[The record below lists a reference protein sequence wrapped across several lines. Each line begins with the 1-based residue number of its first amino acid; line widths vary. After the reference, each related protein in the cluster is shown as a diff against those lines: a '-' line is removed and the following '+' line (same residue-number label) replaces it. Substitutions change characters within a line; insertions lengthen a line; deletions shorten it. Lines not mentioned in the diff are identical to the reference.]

1 MCIYIYIYIC
11 MSVCTYVRMCM
22 CIFVYMYREKER
34 EREREREKGRER
46 GRERCLGWDVQG
58 LGFRLGCVGL
68 GLCVQKCTS
77 EVHSLDPFYLPF
89 FRRLRTGT
97 LVSLFLAVLFTCEF
111 ESRCKGLP
119 RNQNKNLPP

>member
-1 MCIYIYIYIC
+1 MYIYIYIC

-22 CIFVYMYREKER
+22 CIFVYMYREK

-77 EVHSLDPFYLPF
+77 EVHSLDPFLSSIFSSLENWYLGFP
-89 FRRLRTGT
+89 
-97 LVSLFLAVLFTCEF
+97 VSCCVVHV
-111 ESRCKGLP
+111 RV
-119 RNQNKNLPP
+119 